1 MEEGGDVAGSL
12 LGDAYWPIYIYVLG
26 SGGYNRCGYNSNA
39 IRTVV
44 IQLTDFECG
53 GHLGTWCVKW

>member
-1 MEEGGDVAGSL
+1 MEEGGDVGWATHIGL
-12 LGDAYWPIYIYVLG
+12 YIYVLG